1 MSKGLKERAQLKKK
15 ERQEEAAAARRLLKE
30 KEEALQAAEEQ
41 RRLEQVGNT
50 RSGFTI
56 STWVTISRVQELLLV
71 DESLSVQEIQ

>member
-1 MSKGLKERAQLKKK
+1 MLVNIVSSRTGSS
-15 ERQEEAAAARRLLKE
+15 AARRLLKE

-56 STWVTISRVQELLLV
+56 ST
-71 DESLSVQEIQ
+71 